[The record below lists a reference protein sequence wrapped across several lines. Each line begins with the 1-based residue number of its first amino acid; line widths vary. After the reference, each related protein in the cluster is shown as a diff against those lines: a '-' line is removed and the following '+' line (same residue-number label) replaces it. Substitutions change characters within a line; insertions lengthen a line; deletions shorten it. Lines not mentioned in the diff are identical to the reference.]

1 MSARLLK
8 VAEWEKLAAQAYYRP
23 STMADLCPV
32 SLRELQ
38 RFFVKQ
44 FNKTPKEWTRELRC
58 RIARKLIIQ
67 GWSNKA
73 IASELHFAHETHF
86 CREFKRVY
94 GFSPQSFAPV
104 YGTRDGGRSPQ
115 TQIQPQC
122 LRI

>member
-8 VAEWEKLAAQAYYRP
+8 VAEWERLAAQANYRP

-38 RFFVKQ
+38 RFFAKQ

-58 RIARKLIIQ
+58 RIARKLITQ

-73 IASELHFAHETHF
+73 VANELHFAHETHF
-86 CREFKRVY
+86 CREFKKVY
-94 GFSPQSFAPV
+94 GFSPQTFAPV
-104 YGTRDGGRSPQ
+104 YGARHGGIGPQ
-115 TQIQPQC
+115 APIPTES
-122 LRI
+122 LMR